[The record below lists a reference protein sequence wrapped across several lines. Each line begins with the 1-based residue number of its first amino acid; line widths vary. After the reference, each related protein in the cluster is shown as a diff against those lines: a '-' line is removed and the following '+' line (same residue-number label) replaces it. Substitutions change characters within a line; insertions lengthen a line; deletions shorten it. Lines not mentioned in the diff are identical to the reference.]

1 MMAEAFRQHLQNLS
15 WWEQIDRFFNPGK
28 YSCTTTWVP
37 TDTQLLFMLA
47 PIIIMIVAGSIML
60 AIFYFQK
67 DLPDAS
73 ELSVSGV
80 DKK

>member
-1 MMAEAFRQHLQNLS
+1 MAEAFHQHLQNLS

-28 YSCTTTWVP
+28 YSCTTWVP

-73 ELSVSGV
+73 ELLVSGV